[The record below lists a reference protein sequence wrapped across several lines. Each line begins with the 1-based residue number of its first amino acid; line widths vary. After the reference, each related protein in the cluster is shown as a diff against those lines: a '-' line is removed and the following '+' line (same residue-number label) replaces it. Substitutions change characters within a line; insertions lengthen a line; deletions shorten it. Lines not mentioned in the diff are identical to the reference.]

1 MNEEEEAEYFDEVMD
16 THNDNNGDQQTD
28 KMFSELS
35 LSRPLLRAVEAMGY
49 ITPTPIQSAVI
60 PLAMAG
66 RDVCASAVTGSGK
79 TAAFSLPFLERL
91 LFRRKDVATIRV
103 LVVSPTRELATQTY
117 QVLQKLTQFTD
128 ITSALICGGK
138 KDVKSQEATLR
149 LRPDV
154 VICTPGRLIDHLRN
168 SRSVNIDDLDVLVLD
183 EVDRLLDLG
192 FQEEVEELVKHCPA
206 TRQTLL
212 FSATMTPKV
221 EDLVKLS
228 LRKPIRV
235 KTASSNTTVA
245 PRLVQEFIK
254 LREENERDAIMAALI
269 CRSFTHR
276 VIAFFET
283 KHETHRFYTIL
294 LLLGVKACEL
304 HGDVTQVQRYL
315 ALERFRKGEV
325 DVMVATDVAAR
336 GLDIPGVQ
344 TVINSEMPRNASTY
358 VHRVGRT
365 ARAGCG
371 GRSVTLV
378 SDSRRKVMKEVLKNY
393 TGVGGEGADASES
406 GAGAGG
412 QVLSR
417 TVPTAVV
424 DHYMST
430 ITSSEEDLQRIMREE
445 KLNARMKVA
454 EAEVE
459 RAENMLL
466 YENEIAARPARTW
479 YQTQTQKNE
488 VKAASTK
495 RAREEEQKLTEP
507 EVNEDGVTVQMA
519 SVLKA
524 QKMAKH
530 DDYRMDEKKKE
541 KEHRMSRKKR
551 RRQEALKDVEESN
564 GMSFL
569 HHYHAHS

>member
-269 CRSFTHR
+269 CRSVTHR